1 MIVTEMLPLWRSSL
15 FVPATSER
23 FIAKAHLRG
32 ADAIK
37 IDLED
42 AVAPTEKARARTLV
56 PAVAASV
63 GQAGADVLVRINR
76 PWRMAVADLEAS
88 VGADVNGIVIP
99 KIESADHVV
108 FLEEIVAELEAERG
122 LAPGHTCF
130 TLQIETAKGFLNVR
144 EIAGASRRN
153 KAISVGNEDFAH
165 MLGMPETIS
174 EALIGA
180 MQTVQMAAREAGILA
195 LGYPGSIA
203 NFSDLDAYRA
213 DIARAR
219 ALGFDGGSCIHP
231 AQVAIL
237 NEGFAP
243 TAVEI
248 AEAEGIIAAYDAA
261 LARGEGA
268 VAYQG
273 KMIDIPIADRAR
285 RTLAQ
290 RDRIA
295 GR

>member
-1 MIVTEMLPLWRSSL
+1 MTVTEMLPLWRSSL

-108 FLEEIVAELEAERG
+108 FLEEIVTELEAERG
-122 LAPGHTCF
+122 LSPGHTCF

-165 MLGMPETIS
+165 MLAMPETIS

>member
-1 MIVTEMLPLWRSSL
+1 MTVTEMLPLWRSSL

-243 TAVEI
+243 TAEEI

>member
-1 MIVTEMLPLWRSSL
+1 MTVTEMLPLWRSSL

-56 PAVAASV
+56 QAVAASV

-88 VGADVNGIVIP
+88 VGANVNGIVIP

-243 TAVEI
+243 TVVEI
-248 AEAEGIIAAYDAA
+248 AEAEGIISAYDAA

>member
-1 MIVTEMLPLWRSSL
+1 MTVTEMLPLWRSSL

-243 TAVEI
+243 PAVEI
-248 AEAEGIIAAYDAA
+248 AEAEGIISAYDAA

>member
-1 MIVTEMLPLWRSSL
+1 MTVSEILPLWRSSL

-63 GQAGADVLVRINR
+63 GQGGADVLVRINR

-88 VGADVNGIVIP
+88 VGANVNGIVIP

-153 KAISVGNEDFAH
+153 AAISVGNEDFAH
-165 MLGMPETIS
+165 MLGMPKTIS

-243 TAVEI
+243 TAEEI

-261 LARGEGA
+261 LALGEGA

>member
-1 MIVTEMLPLWRSSL
+1 MTVTEMLPLWRSSL

-243 TAVEI
+243 TVVEI
-248 AEAEGIIAAYDAA
+248 AEAEGIISAYDAA

>member
-1 MIVTEMLPLWRSSL
+1 MTVTEMLPLWRSSL

-285 RTLAQ
+285 RTLAR

>member
-1 MIVTEMLPLWRSSL
+1 MTVTKMLPLWRSSL

-56 PAVAASV
+56 PSVAASV

-219 ALGFDGGSCIHP
+219 ALGFDGGSCINP

-248 AEAEGIIAAYDAA
+248 ADAEGIIAAYDAA

>member
-1 MIVTEMLPLWRSSL
+1 MTVTEMLPLWRSSL

-76 PWRMAVADLEAS
+76 PWRMAVADVEAS

-290 RDRIA
+290 RDRIN

>member
-1 MIVTEMLPLWRSSL
+1 MTVPELLPLWRSSL

-42 AVAPTEKARARTLV
+42 AVAPTEKARARSLV

-99 KIESADHVV
+99 KIESADQVV

-243 TAVEI
+243 PAAEI

>member
-1 MIVTEMLPLWRSSL
+1 MTVTEMLPLWRSSL

-88 VGADVNGIVIP
+88 VGANVNGIVIP

-219 ALGFDGGSCIHP
+219 ALGCDGGSCIHP

-290 RDRIA
+290 RARIN

>member
-1 MIVTEMLPLWRSSL
+1 MTVTEMLPLWRSSL

-56 PAVAASV
+56 QAVAASV

-88 VGADVNGIVIP
+88 VGANVNGIVIP

-290 RDRIA
+290 RDRIN

>member
-1 MIVTEMLPLWRSSL
+1 MTVTEMLPLWRSSL

-42 AVAPTEKARARTLV
+42 AVAPTEKARARALV

-99 KIESADHVV
+99 KIEAADHVV

>member
-1 MIVTEMLPLWRSSL
+1 MTVTEMLPLWRSSL

-231 AQVAIL
+231 AQGAIL

>member
-1 MIVTEMLPLWRSSL
+1 MTVTEMLPLWRSSL

-56 PAVAASV
+56 PSVAASV

-144 EIAGASRRN
+144 EIAGASCRN

>member
-1 MIVTEMLPLWRSSL
+1 MTVTEMLPLWRSSL

-56 PAVAASV
+56 PSVAASV

-195 LGYPGSIA
+195 HGYPGSIA

>member
-1 MIVTEMLPLWRSSL
+1 MTVTEMLPLWRSSL

-243 TAVEI
+243 TDVEI
-248 AEAEGIIAAYDAA
+248 AEAEGVIAAYDAA

>member
-1 MIVTEMLPLWRSSL
+1 MTVTEMLPLWRSSL

-122 LAPGHTCF
+122 LALGHTCF

>member
-1 MIVTEMLPLWRSSL
+1 MTVTEMLPLWRSSL

-88 VGADVNGIVIP
+88 VGADVDGIVIP

-153 KAISVGNEDFAH
+153 KAISEGNEDFAH

>member
-1 MIVTEMLPLWRSSL
+1 MTVSEVLPLWRSGL

-23 FIAKAHLRG
+23 FIAKAHLRC

-144 EIAGASRRN
+144 EIAGASCRN

>member
-1 MIVTEMLPLWRSSL
+1 MTVTEMLPLWRSSL

-243 TAVEI
+243 TALEI

-290 RDRIA
+290 RDRIN

>member
-1 MIVTEMLPLWRSSL
+1 MTVTEMLPLWRSSL

-42 AVAPTEKARARTLV
+42 AVAPTEKPRARTLV

>member
-1 MIVTEMLPLWRSSL
+1 MTVTEMLPLWRSSL

-144 EIAGASRRN
+144 
-153 KAISVGNEDFAH
+153 
-165 MLGMPETIS
+165 
-174 EALIGA
+174 
-180 MQTVQMAAREAGILA
+180 
-195 LGYPGSIA
+195 
-203 NFSDLDAYRA
+203 
-213 DIARAR
+213 
-219 ALGFDGGSCIHP
+219 
-231 AQVAIL
+231 
-237 NEGFAP
+237 
-243 TAVEI
+243 
-248 AEAEGIIAAYDAA
+248 
-261 LARGEGA
+261 
-268 VAYQG
+268 
-273 KMIDIPIADRAR
+273 
-285 RTLAQ
+285 
-290 RDRIA
+290 
-295 GR
+295 

>member
-1 MIVTEMLPLWRSSL
+1 MTVTEMLPLWRSSL

-290 RDRIA
+290 RDRIT

>member
-1 MIVTEMLPLWRSSL
+1 MTVTEMLPLWRSSL

-88 VGADVNGIVIP
+88 VGANVNGIVIP

-122 LAPGHTCF
+122 LAQGHTCF

-180 MQTVQMAAREAGILA
+180 MQTVQIAAREAGILA

-243 TAVEI
+243 TAKEI

-295 GR
+295 GH

>member
-1 MIVTEMLPLWRSSL
+1 MTVAEMLPLWRSSL

-56 PAVAASV
+56 PSVAASV

>member
-1 MIVTEMLPLWRSSL
+1 MTVTEMLPLWRSSL

-42 AVAPTEKARARTLV
+42 AVAPTEKARARSLV

-63 GQAGADVLVRINR
+63 DQAGADVLVRINR

>member
-1 MIVTEMLPLWRSSL
+1 MTVTEMLPLWRSSL

-42 AVAPTEKARARTLV
+42 AVAPTEKPRARTLV

-99 KIESADHVV
+99 KIESADHVM

-243 TAVEI
+243 TAKEI

>member
-1 MIVTEMLPLWRSSL
+1 MTVTEMLPLWRSSL
-15 FVPATSER
+15 FVPVTSER

-42 AVAPTEKARARTLV
+42 AVAPTEKARARALV
-56 PAVAASV
+56 PSVAASV

-153 KAISVGNEDFAH
+153 KAISLGNEDFAH
-165 MLGMPETIS
+165 MLGLPETIS

>member
-1 MIVTEMLPLWRSSL
+1 MTVTEMPPLWRSSL

-243 TAVEI
+243 TAKEI

-290 RDRIA
+290 RDRVA
-295 GR
+295 CR

>member
-1 MIVTEMLPLWRSSL
+1 MTVTEMLPLWRSSL

-56 PAVAASV
+56 QAVAASV

>member
-1 MIVTEMLPLWRSSL
+1 MTVTEMLPLWRSSL

-203 NFSDLDAYRA
+203 NFSNLDAYRA

>member
-1 MIVTEMLPLWRSSL
+1 MTVTEMLPLWRSSL

-56 PAVAASV
+56 PSVAASV

-290 RDRIA
+290 RDRIN

>member
-1 MIVTEMLPLWRSSL
+1 MTVTEMLPLWRSSL

-56 PAVAASV
+56 QAVAASV

-88 VGADVNGIVIP
+88 VGANVNGIVIP

>member
-108 FLEEIVAELEAERG
+108 FLEEIVAELEAERC

-243 TAVEI
+243 TAKEI

>member
-1 MIVTEMLPLWRSSL
+1 MTVTEMLPLWRSSL

-88 VGADVNGIVIP
+88 VGANVNGIVIP

>member
-1 MIVTEMLPLWRSSL
+1 MTVTEMLPLWRSSL

-213 DIARAR
+213 DITRAR

>member
-1 MIVTEMLPLWRSSL
+1 MTVTEMLPLWRSSL

-56 PAVAASV
+56 PSVAASV

-76 PWRMAVADLEAS
+76 PWRMAVADLESS
-88 VGADVNGIVIP
+88 VGANVNGIVIP

-243 TAVEI
+243 TSE
-248 AEAEGIIAAYDAA
+248 
-261 LARGEGA
+261 
-268 VAYQG
+268 
-273 KMIDIPIADRAR
+273 
-285 RTLAQ
+285 
-290 RDRIA
+290 
-295 GR
+295 